1 MLLALVFLCAY
12 AGLAAFAFA
21 MPRHFSQ
28 AAGGPSLQGRW
39 QFALR
44 GAGALLLAGSL
55 AAAVVRDGGGLG
67 SLLWIAALGAAG
79 LALVLVLAYWPR
91 LAYGSGWASA
101 VATAAVIVAGLAR
114 RAWPG

>member
-21 MPRHFSQ
+21 MPRHLSQ
-28 AAGGPSLQGRW
+28 ATGAAALPGRW
-39 QFALR
+39 RFALR

-55 AAAVVRDGGGLG
+55 AAAVIRDGGGLG

-91 LAYGSGWASA
+91 LAYVSSWASA
-101 VATAAVIVAGLAR
+101 GATAALTVVMLATR
-114 RAWPG
+114 EFIG